1 VKIKLEKK
9 KQKPSQLKKNYT
21 IVILNMKNKI
31 LITIIGLIIAI
42 SVNGQKPILFIGATA
57 HLGSGE
63 VIQNAAI
70 SIKNGKFDLVANAS
84 KIRIDPSAFD
94 TIYKI
99 YGKHIYPSFILPN
112 TTLGITEID
121 AVRASHDYRETGGIN
136 PNIRSLIAYNTD
148 SKLAKT
154 VRTNGVLIAQI
165 TPRGGLVSGQSS
177 IMHLDGDNWQDAALK
192 PDDGIHINWPNSYY
206 NTGWWAEPGE
216 TKKNKEYQNKISE
229 LEKLFSKAKAYE
241 ASSNIMDLKM
251 ESMKGLFDGRKNLY
265 IHANSAS
272 DMRDAID
279 FTERH
284 HVENMIIVGGED
296 ALAISNILV
305 EKNISIILNRVHRL
319 PKSQD
324 SPVDEPFKQ
333 AKKLQDKGVLFC
345 LSYEGD
351 MEAMGARNL
360 SFTAGTTISYG
371 QEYEKAVQSITL
383 NTAKILGISD
393 IVGSIKKGKDATFF
407 ISSGDALDMR
417 TNNVEKAYIQGVTVD
432 LNNHQKELFNKYK
445 NR

>member
-1 VKIKLEKK
+1 MMNRL
-9 KQKPSQLKKNYT
+9 LTT
-21 IVILNMKNKI
+21 IFIL
-31 LITIIGLIIAI
+31 LITISA
-42 SVNGQKPILFIGATA
+42 NGQKPTLFIGATA
-57 HLGSGE
+57 HLGNGE

-70 SIKNGKFDLVANAS
+70 SIKNGEFDLVADAS
-84 KIRIDPSAFD
+84 RIRIDPSAFD

-99 YGKHIYPSFILPN
+99 YGKHIYPSFIVPN

-121 AVRASHDYRETGGIN
+121 RVRASHDYNETGGIN
-136 PNIRSLIAYNTD
+136 PNVRSLIAYNTD
-148 SKLAKT
+148 SKLVKT
-154 VRTNGVLIAQI
+154 IRTNGVLIAQV
-165 TPRGGLVSGQSS
+165 TPRGGLISGQSS
-177 IMHLDGDNWQDAALK
+177 IMYLNGENWEDAALK
-192 PDDGIHINWPNSYY
+192 ADDGIHINWPNSYY

-216 TKKNKEYQNKISE
+216 TEENKEYENKISE

-241 ASSNIMDLKM
+241 SSINIIDLKM
-251 ESMKGLFDGRKNLY
+251 ESMKGLFDGTKNLY

-272 DMRDAID
+272 DIRDAID
-279 FTERH
+279 FSEKHLVR
-284 HVENMIIVGGED
+284 NIIIVGGED
-296 ALAISNILV
+296 ALAIATILV
-305 EKNISIILNRVHRL
+305 EKNIPVILNRVHRL

-333 AKKLQDKGVLFC
+333 AKELQDAGVLFC

-360 SFTAGTTISYG
+360 SFTAGTTIAYG

-383 NTAKILGISD
+383 NTAKILGIAD
-393 IVGSIKKGKDATFF
+393 IVGSIESGKKATFF

-417 TNNVEKAYIQGVTVD
+417 TNNVEQAFINGIAID
-432 LNNHQKELFNKYK
+432 LNNHQKELFEKYR

>member
-1 VKIKLEKK
+1 MMNRL
-9 KQKPSQLKKNYT
+9 LTT
-21 IVILNMKNKI
+21 IFFL
-31 LITIIGLIIAI
+31 LITISGH
-42 SVNGQKPILFIGATA
+42 GQKPTLFIGATA
-57 HLGSGE
+57 HLGNGE

-70 SIKNGKFDLVANAS
+70 SISNGKFDLVADAS
-84 KIRIDPSAFD
+84 LIRIDPSAFD

-99 YGKHIYPSFILPN
+99 YGKHIYPSFIVPN

-121 AVRASHDYRETGGIN
+121 QVRASHDFNETGGIN
-136 PNIRSLIAYNTD
+136 PNVRSLIAYNTD
-148 SKLAKT
+148 SKLVKT
-154 VRTNGVLIAQI
+154 IRTNGVLIAQV
-165 TPRGGLVSGQSS
+165 TPRGGLISGQSS
-177 IMHLDGDNWQDAALK
+177 IMYLNGENWEDAALK
-192 PDDGIHINWPNSYY
+192 ADDGIHINWPNSYY

-216 TKKNKEYQNKISE
+216 TEENKEYENKIIE

-241 ASSNIMDLKM
+241 SSINIIDLKM
-251 ESMKGLFDGRKNLY
+251 ESMKGLFDGTKNLY

-272 DMRDAID
+272 DIRDAID
-279 FTERH
+279 FSEKHLVR
-284 HVENMIIVGGED
+284 NIIIVGGED
-296 ALAISNILV
+296 ALAIATILV
-305 EKNISIILNRVHRL
+305 EKNIPVILNRVHRL

-333 AKKLQDKGVLFC
+333 AKELQDAGVLFC

-360 SFTAGTTISYG
+360 SFTAGTTIAYG

-383 NTAKILGISD
+383 NTAKILGIAD
-393 IVGSIKKGKDATFF
+393 IVGSIESGKKATFF

-417 TNNVEKAYIQGVTVD
+417 TNNVEQAFINGIAID
-432 LNNHQKELFNKYK
+432 LNNHQKELFEKYR

>member
-1 VKIKLEKK
+1 MMNRL
-9 KQKPSQLKKNYT
+9 LTT
-21 IVILNMKNKI
+21 IFFL
-31 LITIIGLIIAI
+31 LITISGH
-42 SVNGQKPILFIGATA
+42 GQKPTLFIGATA
-57 HLGSGE
+57 HLGNGE

-70 SIKNGKFDLVANAS
+70 SISNGKFDLVADAS
-84 KIRIDPSAFD
+84 RIRIDPSAFD

-99 YGKHIYPSFILPN
+99 YGKHIYPSFIVPN

-121 AVRASHDYRETGGIN
+121 QVRASHDFNETGGIN
-136 PNIRSLIAYNTD
+136 PNVRSLIAYNTD
-148 SKLAKT
+148 SKLVKT
-154 VRTNGVLIAQI
+154 IRTNGVLIAQV
-165 TPRGGLVSGQSS
+165 TPRGGLISGQSS
-177 IMHLDGDNWQDAALK
+177 IMYLNGENWEDAALK
-192 PDDGIHINWPNSYY
+192 ADDGVHINWPNSYY

-216 TKKNKEYQNKISE
+216 TEENKEYENKIIE

-241 ASSNIMDLKM
+241 SSINIIDLKM
-251 ESMKGLFDGRKNLY
+251 ESMKGLFDGTKNLY

-272 DMRDAID
+272 DILDAID
-279 FTERH
+279 FSEKHLVR
-284 HVENMIIVGGED
+284 NIIIVGGED
-296 ALAISNILV
+296 ALAIATILV
-305 EKNISIILNRVHRL
+305 EKNIPVILNRVHRL

-333 AKKLQDKGVLFC
+333 AKELQDAGVLFC

-360 SFTAGTTISYG
+360 SFTAGTTIAYG

-383 NTAKILGISD
+383 NTAKILGIAD
-393 IVGSIKKGKDATFF
+393 IVGSIESGKKATFF

-417 TNNVEKAYIQGVTVD
+417 TNNVEQAFINGIAID
-432 LNNHQKELFNKYK
+432 LNNHQKELFEKYR

>member
-1 VKIKLEKK
+1 MMNRL
-9 KQKPSQLKKNYT
+9 LTT
-21 IVILNMKNKI
+21 IFIL
-31 LITIIGLIIAI
+31 LITISA
-42 SVNGQKPILFIGATA
+42 NGQKPTLFIGATA
-57 HLGSGE
+57 HLGNGE

-70 SIKNGKFDLVANAS
+70 SISNGKFDLVADAS
-84 KIRIDPSAFD
+84 RIRIDPSAFD

-99 YGKHIYPSFILPN
+99 YGKHIYPSFIVPN

-121 AVRASHDYRETGGIN
+121 QVRASHDFNETGGIN
-136 PNIRSLIAYNTD
+136 PNVRSLIAYNTD
-148 SKLAKT
+148 SKLVKT
-154 VRTNGVLIAQI
+154 IRTNGVLIAQV
-165 TPRGGLVSGQSS
+165 TPRGGLISGQSS
-177 IMHLDGDNWQDAALK
+177 IMYLNGENWEDAALK
-192 PDDGIHINWPNSYY
+192 ADDGIHINWPNSYY

-216 TKKNKEYQNKISE
+216 TEENKEYENKISE

-241 ASSNIMDLKM
+241 SSINIIDLKM
-251 ESMKGLFDGRKNLY
+251 ESMKGLFDGTKNLY

-279 FTERH
+279 FSEKH
-284 HVENMIIVGGED
+284 LVKNIIIVGGED
-296 ALAISNILV
+296 ALAIATLLV
-305 EKNISIILNRVHRL
+305 EKNIPVILNRVHRL

-333 AKKLQDKGVLFC
+333 AKELQDAGVLFC

-360 SFTAGTTISYG
+360 SFTAGTTIAYG

-383 NTAKILGISD
+383 NTAKILGIAD
-393 IVGSIKKGKDATFF
+393 IVGSIESGKKATFF

-417 TNNVEKAYIQGVTVD
+417 TNNVEQAFINGIAID
-432 LNNHQKELFNKYK
+432 LNNHQKELFEKYR

>member
-1 VKIKLEKK
+1 MMNRL
-9 KQKPSQLKKNYT
+9 LTT
-21 IVILNMKNKI
+21 IFIL
-31 LITIIGLIIAI
+31 LITISA
-42 SVNGQKPILFIGATA
+42 NGQKPTLFIGATA
-57 HLGSGE
+57 HLGNGE

-70 SIKNGKFDLVANAS
+70 SIKNGEFDLVADAS
-84 KIRIDPSAFD
+84 RIRIDPSAFD

-99 YGKHIYPSFILPN
+99 YGKHIYPSFIVPN

-121 AVRASHDYRETGGIN
+121 QVRASHDFNETGGIN
-136 PNIRSLIAYNTD
+136 PNVRSLIAYNTD
-148 SKLAKT
+148 SKLVKT
-154 VRTNGVLIAQI
+154 IRTNGVLIAQV
-165 TPRGGLVSGQSS
+165 TPRGGLISGQSS
-177 IMHLDGDNWQDAALK
+177 IMYLNGENWEDAALK
-192 PDDGIHINWPNSYY
+192 ADDGIHINWPNSYY

-216 TKKNKEYQNKISE
+216 TEENKEYENKISE

-241 ASSNIMDLKM
+241 SSINIIDLKM
-251 ESMKGLFDGRKNLY
+251 ESMKGLFDGTKNLY

-272 DMRDAID
+272 DIRDAID
-279 FTERH
+279 FSEKHLVR
-284 HVENMIIVGGED
+284 NIIIVGGED
-296 ALAISNILV
+296 ALAIATILV
-305 EKNISIILNRVHRL
+305 EKNIPVILNRVHRL

-333 AKKLQDKGVLFC
+333 AKELQDAGVLFC

-360 SFTAGTTISYG
+360 SFTAGTTIAYG

-383 NTAKILGISD
+383 NTAKILGIAD
-393 IVGSIKKGKDATFF
+393 IVGSIESGKKATFF

-417 TNNVEKAYIQGVTVD
+417 TNNVEQAFINGIAID
-432 LNNHQKELFNKYK
+432 LNNHQKELFEKYK

>member
-1 VKIKLEKK
+1 MMNRL
-9 KQKPSQLKKNYT
+9 LTT
-21 IVILNMKNKI
+21 IFIL
-31 LITIIGLIIAI
+31 LITISA
-42 SVNGQKPILFIGATA
+42 NGQKPTLFIGATA
-57 HLGSGE
+57 HLGNGE

-70 SIKNGKFDLVANAS
+70 SISNGKFDLVADAS
-84 KIRIDPSAFD
+84 RIRIDPSAFD

-99 YGKHIYPSFILPN
+99 YGKHIYPSFIVPN

-121 AVRASHDYRETGGIN
+121 QVRASHDFNETGGIN
-136 PNIRSLIAYNTD
+136 PNVRSLIAYNTD
-148 SKLAKT
+148 SKLVKT
-154 VRTNGVLIAQI
+154 IRTNGVLIAQV
-165 TPRGGLVSGQSS
+165 TPRGGLISGQSS
-177 IMHLDGDNWQDAALK
+177 IMYLNGENWEDAALK
-192 PDDGIHINWPNSYY
+192 ADDGIHINWPNSYY

-216 TKKNKEYQNKISE
+216 TEENKEYENKISE

-241 ASSNIMDLKM
+241 SSINIIDLKM
-251 ESMKGLFDGRKNLY
+251 ESMKGLFDGTKNLY

-272 DMRDAID
+272 DIRDAID
-279 FTERH
+279 FSEKHLVR
-284 HVENMIIVGGED
+284 NIIIVGGED
-296 ALAISNILV
+296 ALAIATILV
-305 EKNISIILNRVHRL
+305 EKNIPVILNRVHRL

-333 AKKLQDKGVLFC
+333 AKELQDAGVLFC

-360 SFTAGTTISYG
+360 SFTAGTTIAYG

-383 NTAKILGISD
+383 NTAKILGIAD
-393 IVGSIKKGKDATFF
+393 IVGSIESGKKATFF

-417 TNNVEKAYIQGVTVD
+417 TNNVEQAFINGIAID
-432 LNNHQKELFNKYK
+432 LNNHQKELFEKYR

>member
-1 VKIKLEKK
+1 MMNRL
-9 KQKPSQLKKNYT
+9 LTT
-21 IVILNMKNKI
+21 IFIL
-31 LITIIGLIIAI
+31 LITISA
-42 SVNGQKPILFIGATA
+42 NGQKPTLFIGATA
-57 HLGSGE
+57 HLGNGE

-70 SIKNGKFDLVANAS
+70 SIKNGEFDLVADAS
-84 KIRIDPSAFD
+84 MIRIDPSAFD

-99 YGKHIYPSFILPN
+99 YGKHIYPSFIVPN

-121 AVRASHDYRETGGIN
+121 RVRASHDYNETGGIN
-136 PNIRSLIAYNTD
+136 PNVRSLIAYNTD
-148 SKLAKT
+148 SKLVKT
-154 VRTNGVLIAQI
+154 IRTNGVLIAQV
-165 TPRGGLVSGQSS
+165 TPRGGLISGQSS
-177 IMHLDGDNWQDAALK
+177 IMYLNGENWEDAALK
-192 PDDGIHINWPNSYY
+192 ADDGIHINWPNSYY

-216 TKKNKEYQNKISE
+216 TEENKEYENKISE

-241 ASSNIMDLKM
+241 SSINIIDLKM
-251 ESMKGLFDGRKNLY
+251 ESMKGLFDGTKNLY

-279 FTERH
+279 FSEKH
-284 HVENMIIVGGED
+284 LVKNIIIVGGED
-296 ALAISNILV
+296 ALAIATLLV
-305 EKNISIILNRVHRL
+305 EKNIPVILNRVHRL

-333 AKKLQDKGVLFC
+333 AKELQDAGVLFC

-360 SFTAGTTISYG
+360 SFTAGTTIAYG

-383 NTAKILGISD
+383 NTAKILGIAD
-393 IVGSIKKGKDATFF
+393 IVGSIESGKKATFF

-417 TNNVEKAYIQGVTVD
+417 TNNVEQAFINGIAID
-432 LNNHQKELFNKYK
+432 LNNHQKELFEKYK